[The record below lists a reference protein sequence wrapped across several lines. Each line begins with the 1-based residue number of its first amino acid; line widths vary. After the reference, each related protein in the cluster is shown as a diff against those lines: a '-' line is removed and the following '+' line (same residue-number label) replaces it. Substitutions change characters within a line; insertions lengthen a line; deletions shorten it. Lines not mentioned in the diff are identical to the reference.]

1 MNFKLLKV
9 LEYDM
14 SLTKG
19 LVASS
24 IAGILVLG
32 LFSSISIAQRPPVG
46 GSTAGPTST
55 DQGGGRPAPLI
66 NNDWRLVQFGQSIIR
81 YNSMN
86 GTTQMM
92 SMDNQGKMTWRN
104 FDEHSGALNR
114 GNAGRYEVMAGPSAI
129 GGVVRVDTQ
138 SGETWGTNKPANLI
152 TAGDLTGGGL
162 KASDLVAG
170 KFGFYKVTFN

>member
-1 MNFKLLKV
+1 
-9 LEYDM
+9 M
-14 SLTKG
+14 SHQKRLFAASIIALTVIG
-19 LVASS
+19 LTSAYS
-24 IAGILVLG
+24 LG
-32 LFSSISIAQRPPVG
+32 QRPPVG
-46 GSTAGPTST
+46 GGTAGPTSS

-66 NNDWRLVQFGQSIIR
+66 NSDWRLVQFGQSMIR

-138 SGETWGTNKPANLI
+138 SGETWGTNKPANFI
-152 TAGDLTGGGL
+152 TAGDLAGGGL
-162 KASDLVAG
+162 KASDLVGG
-170 KFGFYKVTFN
+170 KMGFYKVTFN

>member
-1 MNFKLLKV
+1 MICSLLFA
-9 LEYDM
+9 LQTPLLSRAHSHNDYMQARPLNEALDNEFN
-14 SLTKG
+14 
-19 LVASS
+19 S
-24 IAGILVLG
+24 I
-32 LFSSISIAQRPPVG
+32 
-46 GSTAGPTST
+46 
-55 DQGGGRPAPLI
+55 
-66 NNDWRLVQFGQSIIR
+66 
-81 YNSMN
+81 N

-170 KFGFYKVTFN
+170 KIGFYKVTFN

>member
-1 MNFKLLKV
+1 
-9 LEYDM
+9 M
-14 SLTKG
+14 SYNKG
-19 LVASS
+19 LIVSS
-24 IAGILVLG
+24 LVGILVLG
-32 LFSSISIAQRPPVG
+32 FLSSRSIAQRPPVG
-46 GSTAGPTST
+46 GGTAGPTSS

-66 NNDWRLVQFGQSIIR
+66 NNDWHLVQFGQSIVR

-104 FDEHSGALNR
+104 FEEFSGALNR
-114 GNAGRYEVMAGPSAI
+114 GNAGRYHVISGQSPI
-129 GGVVRVDTQ
+129 GGLVRVDTQ

-162 KASDLVAG
+162 KASDLIPG